1 MQVDPITRTADATP
15 PTSAAPTKGVAG
27 DNLPHTRIDRIERT
41 LRTDASPPSA
51 TSPPQPN
58 CGSLSPA
65 SVVAG
70 GAASAASQALNIGQL
85 GSRVGASAA
94 VAAVQWS
101 FPRLGLAAGA
111 AAGLE
116 TGPGDAVTTL
126 GGYALGRFAA
136 DEVTPVAQEVGAA
149 VGEWAGNWGAGLA
162 VGAGV
167 LAKFRCEP

>member
-1 MQVDPITRTADATP
+1 MKVDPVTWTVDATP
-15 PTSAAPTKGVAG
+15 RPSAAPTKSAIGS
-27 DNLPHTRIDRIERT
+27 DSPHTPIDRIDRT
-41 LRTDASPPSA
+41 LQTDSSQPSA
-51 TSPPQPN
+51 AARPQPN

-65 SVVAG
+65 SVIAG
-70 GAASAASQALNIGQL
+70 GAASAAAQALNIGQV
-85 GSRVGASAA
+85 GRRVGASAA

-116 TGPGDAVTTL
+116 TGPGDAVTAL

-136 DEVTPVAQEVGAA
+136 DEVTPVAAEVGAA
-149 VGEWAGNWGAGLA
+149 VGEWAGNWGSGLA
-162 VGAGV
+162 VGTGV

>member
-1 MQVDPITRTADATP
+1 MHVDPVTRTANATP
-15 PTSAAPTKGVAG
+15 RPSAEPTKRAAS
-27 DNLPHTRIDRIERT
+27 DNLPHTPIDRIGRT
-41 LRTDASPPSA
+41 LRTDSSLPSV

-65 SVVAG
+65 SVIAG
-70 GAASAASQALNIGQL
+70 GAASAAAQALNIGQL

-116 TGPGDAVTTL
+116 TGPGDALTAL

-136 DEVTPVAQEVGAA
+136 DEATPVAAEVGAA
-149 VGEWAGNWGAGLA
+149 VGEWVGNWGAGLA